1 MAGEVTED
9 DPEMGQDPSGG
20 GAPPGA
26 GGPPGQPPGD
36 SAPPAPGGPGGPGG
50 DLAAFA
56 RSKMG
61 AQVSAPGPGN
71 QADSMNMIVQAIQT
85 LKQAGLG
92 LQPGSKIHSDV
103 FRTISQLSRH
113 LGGAGGMGPAVGI
126 QKTMIGDQLKRTI
139 QNALLQKI
147 LGGKGQGG
155 QPGQAGGGGAG
166 GAPMPSTPLP
176 GS

>member
-1 MAGEVTED
+1 MADVTDD
-9 DPEMGQDPSGG
+9 DPEMGQAPG
-20 GAPPGA
+20 GAPPSPPTG
-26 GGPPGQPPGD
+26 GGPPGD
-36 SAPPAPGGPGGPGG
+36 AAPPAPGG

-71 QADSMNMIVQAIQT
+71 QADSMNMIVQAIQI

-113 LGGAGGMGPAVGI
+113 LGGAAGMGPAVGI
-126 QKTMIGDQLKRTI
+126 QKTMIGDQLKRTV
-139 QNALLQKI
+139 QNALLQRI
-147 LGGKGQGG
+147 MGGGQGG
-155 QPGQAGGGGAG
+155 QGGGAPPQ
-166 GAPMPSTPLP
+166 APMPSTPLP

>member
-1 MAGEVTED
+1 MANGDVTDD
-9 DPEMGQDPSGG
+9 DPEMGQDQPPPG
-20 GAPPGA
+20 GAPPG
-26 GGPPGQPPGD
+26 PPTGGQPPGD
-36 SAPPAPGGPGGPGG
+36 SAPMQGG

-71 QADSMNMIVQAIQT
+71 QADSMNLIIQAIQT

-92 LQPGSKIHSDV
+92 LQPGSKLHSDV

-147 LGGKGQGG
+147 MGGGGQG
-155 QPGQAGGGGAG
+155 QPGGGQG

>member
-1 MAGEVTED
+1 MADVTDD
-9 DPEMGQDPSGG
+9 DPEMGQ
-20 GAPPGA
+20 
-26 GGPPGQPPGD
+26 GGPPGGAAPGAAPGGPPGD
-36 SAPPAPGGPGGPGG
+36 SAPQLPGGG

-71 QADSMNMIVQAIQT
+71 QADSMNLIIQAIQT

-92 LQPGSKIHSDV
+92 LQPGSKLHSDV

-147 LGGKGQGG
+147 LGGRGQGG

-166 GAPMPSTPLP
+166 GALMPSTPLP

>member
-1 MAGEVTED
+1 MADVTDD
-9 DPEMGQDPSGG
+9 DPEMGQAPG
-20 GAPPGA
+20 GAPPGPPT
-26 GGPPGQPPGD
+26 GGPPGQAPGD
-36 SAPPAPGGPGGPGG
+36 SAPPAPGG

-71 QADSMNMIVQAIQT
+71 QADSMNLIIQAIQT

-92 LQPGSKIHSDV
+92 LQPGSKLHSDV

-113 LGGAGGMGPAVGI
+113 LGGAASMGPAVGI

-147 LGGKGQGG
+147 MGQGG
-155 QPGQAGGGGAG
+155 QGHPGGGQG

>member
-1 MAGEVTED
+1 MADVTDD

-20 GAPPGA
+20 APPGA
-26 GGPPGQPPGD
+26 APGPPPGGQPPGD
-36 SAPPAPGGPGGPGG
+36 SAPMQGG

-61 AQVSAPGPGN
+61 AAPSAPGPGN
-71 QADSMNMIVQAIQT
+71 QADSMNLIIQAIQT

-92 LQPGSKIHSDV
+92 LQPGSKLHSDV

-147 LGGKGQGG
+147 MGQGG
-155 QPGQAGGGGAG
+155 QGQPGGGQG

>member
-1 MAGEVTED
+1 MAGEVTDD
-9 DPEMGQDPSGG
+9 DPEMGQGGPPG

-26 GGPPGQPPGD
+26 GQPPGD
-36 SAPPAPGGPGGPGG
+36 SAPPAPGGPGG

-92 LQPGSKIHSDV
+92 LEPGSKIHSDV
-103 FRTISQLSRH
+103 FRTITQLSRH

-147 LGGKGQGG
+147 LGSKGQGG

>member
-1 MAGEVTED
+1 MANGDVTDD
-9 DPEMGQDPSGG
+9 DPEMGQGG
-20 GAPPGA
+20 PPDGAPPGA
-26 GGPPGQPPGD
+26 GAPPPGQPPGD
-36 SAPPAPGGPGGPGG
+36 SAPMQGG

-61 AQVSAPGPGN
+61 AQPSAPGPGN
-71 QADSMNMIVQAIQT
+71 QADSMNLIIQAIQT

-92 LQPGSKIHSDV
+92 LQPGSKLHSDV

-147 LGGKGQGG
+147 LGGKGAGG

>member
-1 MAGEVTED
+1 MPDGMDD
-9 DPEMGQDPSGG
+9 DPDMGQDPTG
-20 GAPPGA
+20 GAPPPGA
-26 GGPPGQPPGD
+26 GAPSAGSGQAPGGD
-36 SAPPAPGGPGGPGG
+36 SAPMQGG

-71 QADSMNMIVQAIQT
+71 QADSMNMIIQAIQM

-113 LGGAGGMGPAVGI
+113 LGGAAGMGPASGI
-126 QKTMIGDQLKRTI
+126 QQTMIGDQLKRTI
-139 QNALLQKI
+139 QSQLLQKI
-147 LGGKGQGG
+147 LGSKGQGG
-155 QPGQAGGGGAG
+155 PGQAGGGGAG

>member
-1 MAGEVTED
+1 MANGDVTDD
-9 DPEMGQDPSGG
+9 DPEMGQGGPPPG
-20 GAPPGA
+20 GAPPG
-26 GGPPGQPPGD
+26 PPTGGQPPGD
-36 SAPPAPGGPGGPGG
+36 SAPIQGGG

-71 QADSMNMIVQAIQT
+71 QADSMNLIIQAIQT

-92 LQPGSKIHSDV
+92 LQPGSKLHSDV

-147 LGGKGQGG
+147 MGSGGQG
-155 QPGQAGGGGAG
+155 QPGGGQG